1 MTYWR
6 WTALFA
12 VGVIAIMLGF
22 GAIDGMK
29 ACGGGDPIFAF
40 EMVRSPADVEAL
52 FHEQCRAAHVQA
64 QYQGLWLDILLFV
77 GIYSAFL
84 ICGLLALKQDIG
96 LRSKRLVTAGIGLVL
111 VAALS
116 DQFENYILLRILDRF
131 PGDQSTIDTL
141 YFAPR
146 LKFIAL
152 GIATAFAGLLHLHS
166 PGWRKFVGIVAIVGG
181 FWSAIGMFANHDWVL
196 KGMTLGWIALA
207 VAAFVLSFRRSNG
220 FAAS

>member
-29 ACGGGDPIFAF
+29 ACGGGDPIFVF
-40 EMVRSPADVEAL
+40 EMVRSPADVEML

-64 QYQGLWLDILLFV
+64 QHQGLWLDISLFV

-96 LRSKRLVTAGIGLVL
+96 LHSKRLVTAGIGLVL

-131 PGDQSTIDTL
+131 PGDQSDIDAL

-146 LKFIAL
+146 LKFISL
-152 GIATAFAGLLHLHS
+152 GIATALAGLLHLHS
-166 PGWRKFVGIVAIVGG
+166 PGWRKIVGIMAIVGG
-181 FWSAIGMFANHDWVL
+181 FWSAIGMFVNYDWVL
-196 KGMTLGWIALA
+196 KGMTLGWVALA

-220 FAAS
+220 FAAP

>member
-1 MTYWR
+1 MVTP
-6 WTALFA
+6 F
-12 VGVIAIMLGF
+12 
-22 GAIDGMK
+22 
-29 ACGGGDPIFAF
+29 FAF

-52 FHEQCRAAHVQA
+52 FHEQCRAVPHAQA
-64 QYQGLWLDILLFV
+64 QYQGLWLDILLFI

-152 GIATAFAGLLHLHS
+152 GIATAFAGLLRS
-166 PGWRKFVGIVAIVGG
+166 QSGVAEIC
-181 FWSAIGMFANHDWVL
+181 WYRCDC
-196 KGMTLGWIALA
+196 
-207 VAAFVLSFRRSNG
+207 RRLLVCNWHVRQS
-220 FAAS
+220 

>member
-1 MTYWR
+1 M
-6 WTALFA
+6 
-12 VGVIAIMLGF
+12 
-22 GAIDGMK
+22 
-29 ACGGGDPIFAF
+29 
-40 EMVRSPADVEAL
+40 RSN
-52 FHEQCRAAHVQA
+52 
-64 QYQGLWLDILLFV
+64 
-77 GIYSAFL
+77 
-84 ICGLLALKQDIG
+84 
-96 LRSKRLVTAGIGLVL
+96 RLVTAGIGLVL

-141 YFAPR
+141 YFEPR
-146 LKFIAL
+146 LKFMAL

-181 FWSAIGMFANHDWVL
+181 FWSAIGMFVNYDWVL
-196 KGMTLGWIALA
+196 KGMTLGWVALA